1 MELYNAMFRLCLIA
15 DCQLPVPMPLYVVC
29 CMLLSDWLLDLSH
42 CCKLALVNLGYLA
55 RSLIAL
61 IEPSQ
66 AEGKRRTIVVWQ
78 VDVGNTF
85 NQQVHCCRIT
95 QQLGKKIN
103 DNHLLLGPSSL
114 NLIAIFKISFIFLC
128 RYILNRSSKQ
138 EPINHFWL
146 DLSNKSQLPL
156 KSRQS
161 SN

>member
-15 DCQLPVPMPLYVVC
+15 DCRLPVPMPLYVVC
-29 CMLLSDWLLDLSH
+29 CMLLSDWLLDLSL

-61 IEPSQ
+61 IEPFQ

-95 QQLGKKIN
+95 QQLGKKNQWLSFVAWPIIIEFDCYFQN
-103 DNHLLLGPSSL
+103 QLHLLVPLHFKQKLQTRTNQSL
-114 NLIAIFKISFIFLC
+114 LAWS
-128 RYILNRSSKQ
+128 
-138 EPINHFWL
+138 
-146 DLSNKSQLPL
+146 L
-156 KSRQS
+156 K
-161 SN
+161 